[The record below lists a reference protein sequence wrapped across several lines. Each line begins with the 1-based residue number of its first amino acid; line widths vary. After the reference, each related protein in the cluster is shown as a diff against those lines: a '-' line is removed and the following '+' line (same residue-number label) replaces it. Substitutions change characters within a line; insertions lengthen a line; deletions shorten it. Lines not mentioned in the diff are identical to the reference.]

1 MKKATVKDVENF
13 WSKNPLFTGE
23 VEYDL
28 AHPNK
33 FFKSHDKVYFN
44 DVLWGINIE
53 SAFYLPNKK
62 NITLDLGCG
71 IGFWSNLFVKHF
83 SIKNLYSADLT
94 NEALKICKLRV
105 PKAKVMKENAEKL
118 TFKSS
123 TFDHVNCQGVIHH
136 TPDTQACLNEIY
148 RVLKPGA
155 TASVS
160 VYYKNYLLMIANNFL
175 PVIKIFAKLLLRDTG
190 RGRDFT
196 KVKNLND
203 LVRYY
208 DGNKNPIGKAY
219 SKDQYEDM
227 LIKAGFKD
235 IKFQYF
241 FFPFRFVKLRFP
253 MFFKSFLL
261 KIFPFMIIANLKK

>member
-105 PKAKVMKENAEKL
+105 PKTKVIKENAEKL
-118 TFKSS
+118 SFKSS

-148 RVLKPGA
+148 RVMKPDA
-155 TASVS
+155 TASIS
-160 VYYKNYLLMIANNFL
+160 VYYKNYLLMFANNFL

-219 SKDQYEDM
+219 SKDHYENM
-227 LIKAGFKD
+227 LIRAGFKN
-235 IKFQYF
+235 IEFQYF
-241 FFPFRFVKLRFP
+241 FFPFRFLKLRLP
-253 MFFKSFLL
+253 KFFKTFLL
-261 KIFPFMIIANLKK
+261 KFFPFMIVANLKK